1 LTSGIGFQTRR
12 DGGVGRDRATRSSRP
27 RGGSARWPS
36 GGVGRMVAAR
46 HILDGDCDF
55 LPFFARIISMFRLI
69 FSLHAYAIYKVEVMT
84 TCWFSFNQWTIK
96 IFWLC
101 SQLNVIATN
110 PM

>member
-55 LPFFARIISMFRLI
+55 LPFFAI
-69 FSLHAYAIYKVEVMT
+69 
-84 TCWFSFNQWTIK
+84 
-96 IFWLC
+96 
-101 SQLNVIATN
+101 
-110 PM
+110 